1 MGLILLSPSSERKEG
16 DLLEE
21 RIALVSFDNSKRTYA
36 YRTTF
41 LDLKKGNT
49 VTVQISRG
57 RGHKHATFVEYTDD
71 PKMDEVAT
79 SLILSKLDVDMNTMN
94 YNRSKKKEQIKK
106 TMALIDAEQD
116 EAKKN
121 NLKKILN
128 RYLKEYSEL
137 I

>member
-1 MGLILLSPSSERKEG
+1 M
-16 DLLEE
+16 EE
-21 RIALVSFDNSKRTYA
+21 RIALVSFDNSKKTYA

-41 LDLKKGNT
+41 LDLKKGNA
-49 VTVQISRG
+49 VTVQINRG

-71 PKMDEVAT
+71 PKMDEIAT
-79 SLILSKLDVDMNTMN
+79 AIILSKVDVDMNTMN

-106 TMALIDAEQD
+106 TMALIDAEKD
-116 EAKKN
+116 EAKKD

-128 RYLKEYSEL
+128 RYLKEYSDL